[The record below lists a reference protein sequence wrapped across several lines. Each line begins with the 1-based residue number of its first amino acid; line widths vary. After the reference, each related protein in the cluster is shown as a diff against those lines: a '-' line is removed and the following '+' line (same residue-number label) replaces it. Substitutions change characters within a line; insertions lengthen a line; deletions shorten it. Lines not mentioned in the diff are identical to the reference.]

1 MTDRIETVEDFLDLI
16 ARRAAE
22 NHYRREGV
30 NIKQFVE
37 EIAMMPYPEVERQ
50 ARMYDKPMI
59 TGWHMAALAMLL
71 GMTVAFAYA
80 ATAPAT
86 PCPTERC

>member
-1 MTDRIETVEDFLDLI
+1 
-16 ARRAAE
+16 
-22 NHYRREGV
+22 
-30 NIKQFVE
+30 
-37 EIAMMPYPEVERQ
+37 MMPYPEVERQ